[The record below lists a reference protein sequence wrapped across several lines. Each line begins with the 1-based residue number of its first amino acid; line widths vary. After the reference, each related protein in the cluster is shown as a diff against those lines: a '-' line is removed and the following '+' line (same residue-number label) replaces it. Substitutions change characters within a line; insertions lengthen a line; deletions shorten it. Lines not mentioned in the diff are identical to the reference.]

1 MGSRVFITIMMSLL
15 FIINLSTPVLESLS
29 TSNVEGR
36 EAVVRMD
43 ISPSPPISVDAD
55 SQLQFSATMYDS
67 NDQQVLGSPNWW
79 TSSGSI
85 DSGGMFTPSIA
96 GLVNLSASKDGVNE
110 TFNFTVEA
118 GWPENIDIYS
128 NSSSVMLGN
137 SIDVQADL
145 KDSKGNVI
153 SDKTISWISDCG
165 IVSEQG
171 VWTPDA
177 IGTCIITAYWNE
189 LSNSIHLNAT
199 AGTPAKIVF
208 GDNFIVKSGQ
218 SIELQPQLQD
228 EWGNQLDL
236 SNAGTLSWQM
246 ESGTVTSGWIYIGD
260 IPGIWNISVSS
271 TSGATGYVNITVRP
285 ATIES
290 LELQQPSSVILAGEE
305 IELQV
310 IRTDIFGHQTNSTP
324 PLANWTLYDGSLR
337 QQNGKIIWSPNQ
349 VGNWTISVSD
359 EGYQDSIQ
367 VEVIHGYATSLVL
380 ATDNDR
386 MTADEA
392 AIIWMQV
399 SDNRS
404 NRWIV
409 NGSWEMQSIEAIPW
423 LEDHSSWARFEAVKV
438 GNWSVDG
445 EWFDVERQ
453 ILLKGNLTLEV
464 IPGVIS
470 NINLLG
476 EGVEVSTD
484 YSLDLSPTFF
494 DSDGNQIGF
503 ALLNWTLIR
512 EGVESDRTVDLRL
525 SKGVFHPDTI
535 GSHEIRARSGSAH
548 TSVRFHVGHGTAR
561 TLSVDISDSFQVV
574 SGMEGAIQLS
584 ISASDLSGS
593 NFAVDDLQWQMDD
606 AAGNFSADALGV
618 GKWIFE
624 GYQVG
629 EWQVTLLSG
638 HASYTLTV
646 TVLPGP
652 AHRLEAGLS
661 AIIVEQGSDI
671 LLTVKAYDE
680 HNNSLA
686 LDSSDTSVHST
697 SGDATSLGGGIWRIE
712 TAEGGAN
719 HGVTIRHGELTQQ
732 RFFDVDEALLSG
744 AFGSSNGALVVGS
757 SLIVIVLIVLLV
769 IRTKARKATPD
780 DETYYEE
787 SEYVLH
793 QAAPVAAVAPQQM
806 AYAAPIAP
814 VAVVEAVVPQQSV
827 AQAAEKARQTGV
839 MVAAQGT
846 VQGQTGWYY
855 DTTGELT
862 CWNVD
867 ASGGWSRIQ

>member
-1 MGSRVFITIMMSLL
+1 
-15 FIINLSTPVLESLS
+15 
-29 TSNVEGR
+29 
-36 EAVVRMD
+36 
-43 ISPSPPISVDAD
+43 
-55 SQLQFSATMYDS
+55 
-67 NDQQVLGSPNWW
+67 
-79 TSSGSI
+79 
-85 DSGGMFTPSIA
+85 
-96 GLVNLSASKDGVNE
+96 
-110 TFNFTVEA
+110 
-118 GWPENIDIYS
+118 
-128 NSSSVMLGN
+128 
-137 SIDVQADL
+137 
-145 KDSKGNVI
+145 
-153 SDKTISWISDCG
+153 
-165 IVSEQG
+165 
-171 VWTPDA
+171 
-177 IGTCIITAYWNE
+177 
-189 LSNSIHLNAT
+189 
-199 AGTPAKIVF
+199 
-208 GDNFIVKSGQ
+208 
-218 SIELQPQLQD
+218 
-228 EWGNQLDL
+228 
-236 SNAGTLSWQM
+236 
-246 ESGTVTSGWIYIGD
+246 
-260 IPGIWNISVSS
+260 
-271 TSGATGYVNITVRP
+271 
-285 ATIES
+285 
-290 LELQQPSSVILAGEE
+290 
-305 IELQV
+305 
-310 IRTDIFGHQTNSTP
+310 
-324 PLANWTLYDGSLR
+324 
-337 QQNGKIIWSPNQ
+337 
-349 VGNWTISVSD
+349 
-359 EGYQDSIQ
+359 
-367 VEVIHGYATSLVL
+367 
-380 ATDNDR
+380 
-386 MTADEA
+386 
-392 AIIWMQV
+392 
-399 SDNRS
+399 
-404 NRWIV
+404 
-409 NGSWEMQSIEAIPW
+409 
-423 LEDHSSWARFEAVKV
+423 
-438 GNWSVDG
+438 
-445 EWFDVERQ
+445 
-453 ILLKGNLTLEV
+453 
-464 IPGVIS
+464 
-470 NINLLG
+470 
-476 EGVEVSTD
+476 VEVSTD

-525 SKGVFHPDTI
+525 SKGVFHPETI

-780 DETYYEE
+780 DETYYDE

-793 QAAPVAAVAPQQM
+793 QAAPVAAVSPQQM